1 MEKKYLIMP
10 DINITNHGISKLLSN
25 LNSSK
30 AAGPDELKPILFNEL
45 APNISPILGND
56 HLT

>member
-45 APNISPILGND
+45 APNISSILGND

>member
-1 MEKKYLIMP
+1 MP

-25 LNSSK
+25 LHSSK
-30 AAGPDELKPILFNEL
+30 AAGPDELKPIFFNEL
-45 APNISPILGND
+45 APNILGND